1 MTLDKNAIQAAI
13 KAKIVDI
20 ARMLGSDSSDLA
32 ADELIP
38 ATGYIDSAGLLD
50 LIAWYEA
57 EFDIQVAAEE
67 FTIDNLGTLESM
79 AGFVLAK
86 KGLA

>member
-20 ARMLGSDSSDLA
+20 ARMLGSDASDLA

-38 ATGYIDSAGLLD
+38 ATGYIDFRRSP
-50 LIAWYEA
+50 
-57 EFDIQVAAEE
+57 
-67 FTIDNLGTLESM
+67 
-79 AGFVLAK
+79 
-86 KGLA
+86 